1 MVNNIW
7 LAKADTSQEAP
18 ASKSGSSSPADGII
32 GLQTVKYLNLVNSEK
47 FLAEYHKLQAEYHK
61 LQIEYYN
68 AVVKSNP
75 KQKVFLA
82 GWLNRVKRKEN
93 YLKNV

>member
-1 MVNNIW
+1 MALNRIAGANLDV
-7 LAKADTSQEAP
+7 
-18 ASKSGSSSPADGII
+18 DGIV
-32 GLQTVKYLNLVNSEK
+32 GNKTLKVLNAVNPEK
-47 FLAEYHKLQAEYHK
+47 FLAEYHK

>member
-47 FLAEYHKLQAEYHK
+47 FLAEYHKLQ
-61 LQIEYYN
+61 IEYYN